1 MDRSLNLNTKSYTLN
16 ARFDHSVYFFPHDA
30 ARVMALAE
38 GMQPMFPPGAG
49 PAVSMSDFLCVA
61 RSAAGSTTPFTRGAV
76 VRRMHAFR
84 AGQDLCRLL
93 RIKGRPTV
101 LQVVSFSIVGRHGHK
116 VTSKEKLVFW
126 TSQKHGLTV
135 RTASSGLPIDTRIGS
150 VMG

>member
-1 MDRSLNLNTKSYTLN
+1 
-16 ARFDHSVYFFPHDA
+16 
-30 ARVMALAE
+30 MALAD
-38 GMQPMFPPGAG
+38 GMQSMFSPGEG

-76 VRRMHAFR
+76 MRRMHAFR

-116 VTSKEKLVFW
+116 VTSKEKVAFW
-126 TSQKHGLTV
+126 TSQKHGLSV
-135 RTASSGLPIDTRIGS
+135 RTACLVGRLTFRIDS